1 MSLGAR
7 RIVTVIVFA
16 LVPWGLLSAEQ
27 RTANLHVPHIGFL
40 GLRPLT
46 ESASMEVVTALKE
59 GLRDLGH
66 AEGRDYILDLRSADN
81 DADRYPALISE
92 HTRLQVRLIFAPSTP
107 AAVAIH
113 KANPTMPIVVRGP
126 DIVGAGLARSASH
139 PGGMVTGIDEVGT
152 GDTAKRLQLLKQ
164 AVPASSRVAV
174 LGSAPSEAGHARAVA
189 EAEQAAKATGVTLK
203 VFRVSATTDLDS
215 VFAGLRS
222 DGVDALLCSGGILP
236 RPVMQRIVKLA
247 ARHRLPAMYPAIDY
261 VRLGGLLSYGYR
273 NAEMIRAA
281 ATYVDK
287 ILKGA
292 NAGDLPLTIW
302 YRYYL
307 TVNAKAASAFDL
319 TLPTA
324 FLSQAD
330 EVVK

>member
-1 MSLGAR
+1 MNIGAR
-7 RIVTVIVFA
+7 PFVTAIVFA
-16 LVPWGLLSAEQ
+16 FVPWGLFSAEQ
-27 RTANLHVPHIGFL
+27 RTGNLDVPHIGFL
-40 GLRPLT
+40 ALRPLT
-46 ESASMEVVTALKE
+46 ESMEVVTGLKE
-59 GLRDLGH
+59 GLRDLGR
-66 AEGRDYILDLRSADN
+66 AEGRDYVLDLRSADN
-81 DADRYPALISE
+81 DAGRFPALISE
-92 HTRLQVRLIFAPSTP
+92 FTRLKVRLIFAPSTP

-113 KANPTMPIVVRGP
+113 KANPAMPIVVRGP

-139 PGGMVTGIDEVGT
+139 PGGMATGIDEVGT
-152 GDTAKRLQLLKQ
+152 GDTARRLRLLKQ
-164 AVPASSRVAV
+164 AVPAISRVAV

-189 EAEQAAKATGVTLK
+189 EAEQAATAIGVTLK
-203 VFRVSATTDLDS
+203 VFRVSATTDLDRI
-215 VFAGLRS
+215 FAGLRS

-236 RPVMQRIVKLA
+236 NPVVQRIVELT
-247 ARHRLPAMYPAIDY
+247 ARHRLPAMYPAFNY

-273 NAEMIRAA
+273 NEEMIRAA

-292 NAGDLPLTIW
+292 NAGDLPLMIW
-302 YRYYL
+302 DRYYL
-307 TVNAKAASAFDL
+307 TVNAKAAAAFDL

>member
-1 MSLGAR
+1 
-7 RIVTVIVFA
+7 V
-16 LVPWGLLSAEQ
+16 
-27 RTANLHVPHIGFL
+27 
-40 GLRPLT
+40 
-46 ESASMEVVTALKE
+46 K
-59 GLRDLGH
+59 
-66 AEGRDYILDLRSADN
+66 
-81 DADRYPALISE
+81 
-92 HTRLQVRLIFAPSTP
+92 LIFAPSTP

-113 KANPTMPIVVRGP
+113 KANPNMPIVVRGP

-152 GDTAKRLQLLKQ
+152 GDTAKRLRLLKL
-164 AVPASSRVAV
+164 AVPAISRVAI

-189 EAEQAAKATGVTLK
+189 EAEQAAKAIGVTLK
-203 VFRVSATTDLDS
+203 VLRVSATTDLDRIFS
-215 VFAGLRS
+215 NFQS
-222 DGVDALLCSGGILP
+222 DGVDALLCSGGILQ
-236 RPVMQRIVKLA
+236 RPVEQRIVDLT

-273 NAEMIRAA
+273 NTEMIRAA

-302 YRYYL
+302 ERYYL
-307 TVNAKAASAFDL
+307 TVNTTAAAALDL
-319 TLPTA
+319 TLPAA

>member
-1 MSLGAR
+1 M
-7 RIVTVIVFA
+7 VFA
-16 LVPWGLLSAEQ
+16 LVSWGLLSAEQ
-27 RTANLHVPHIGFL
+27 QPGNLHVPHVGYLGF
-40 GLRPLT
+40 RPLT
-46 ESASMEVVTALKE
+46 ESGSIEVVTALKE

-66 AEGRDYILDLRSADN
+66 AEGRDYVLDLRSADN
-81 DADRYPALISE
+81 DADRFPALISE
-92 HTRLQVRLIFAPSTP
+92 LTRLQVRLIFAPSTP

-113 KANPTMPIVVRGP
+113 KANPAMAIVVRGP
-126 DIVGAGLARSASH
+126 DIVGAGLARTASH

-152 GDTAKRLQLLKQ
+152 GDTDKRLRLLKQ
-164 AVPASSRVAV
+164 AVPAISRVAV

-189 EAEQAAKATGVTLK
+189 EAEEAAKAIGVTLK
-203 VFRVSATTDLDS
+203 VFRVSATTDLDRI
-215 VFAGLRS
+215 FASLRS
-222 DGVDALLCSGGILP
+222 DKVDALLCSGGILP
-236 RPVMQRIVKLA
+236 RPIEQRIVELA

-281 ATYVDK
+281 APYVDK

-302 YRYYL
+302 DRYYL
-307 TVNAKAASAFDL
+307 TVNAKAAAVFDL

-330 EVVK
+330 EVVKWD